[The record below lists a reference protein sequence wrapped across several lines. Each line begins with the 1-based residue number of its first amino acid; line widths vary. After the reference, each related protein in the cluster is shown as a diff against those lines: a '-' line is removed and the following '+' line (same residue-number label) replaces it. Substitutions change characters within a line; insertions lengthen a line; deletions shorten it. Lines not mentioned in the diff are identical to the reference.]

1 MLTDMKKKIR
11 LNTSVIKLFVLIFF
25 LNSCETIT
33 NIPEKVLKTGSE
45 TLEYVGSIFDDNE
58 DVDEN
63 VNEDNEILAA
73 EPEKIQNDKNKSEVN
88 ATSETNKV
96 ITEADQVLDAV
107 PTENV
112 YQNEVEQIKPDELVK
127 DDQNLALKTNKNNE
141 LNQNDNLK
149 YNNSE
154 LKFDLLDTSLKLEN
168 KIQFKIGIINFTS
181 GSSVLSVKDKRK
193 IKKII
198 NLAKKKK
205 AIVKI
210 VGHASTRTKDMP
222 ALEHKLA
229 NFNVSD
235 MRAQSVAREF
245 IQNKFPASNL
255 ITEAVSDSRPLF
267 HESMPAGTYGNQ
279 RTEIYLIY

>member
-33 NIPEKVLKTGSE
+33 NIPKKVLKTGSE

-127 DDQNLALKTNKNNE
+127 DDQNLALKTNRNNE

>member
-1 MLTDMKKKIR
+1 MKKKIR

>member
-181 GSSVLSVKDKRK
+181 GSSVLSVKDERK

>member
-33 NIPEKVLKTGSE
+33 NIPKKVLKTGSE

-127 DDQNLALKTNKNNE
+127 DEKNLALKTNRNNE

>member
-127 DDQNLALKTNKNNE
+127 DDQNLALKTNRNNE

>member
-1 MLTDMKKKIR
+1 MKKKIR

-58 DVDEN
+58 DVDVN
-63 VNEDNEILAA
+63 VNENNEILAA

-127 DDQNLALKTNKNNE
+127 DDQNLALKTNRNNE

>member
-58 DVDEN
+58 DVDVN
-63 VNEDNEILAA
+63 VNENNEILAA

-127 DDQNLALKTNKNNE
+127 DDQNLALKTNRNNE